1 MILNIVSCIGITIII
16 TQSSLFEKLRDWV
29 SFYSNFLGEL
39 VSCPM
44 CLGVWVGLIMSFYF
58 SCDPLTL
65 AFSTSVSSWLV
76 SIIGNLLI
84 TLSYYYDE
92 ENIGE

>member
-1 MILNIVSCIGITIII
+1 MILNIVSCIGITIIL

-39 VSCPM
+39 VGCPM
-44 CLGVWVGLIMSFYF
+44 CLGVWVGFIMSFYF
-58 SCDPLTL
+58 SMDPVLL
-65 AFSTSVSSWLV
+65 SFCTSISSWLV
-76 SIIGNLLI
+76 SIVGNLLI

>member
-1 MILNIVSCIGITIII
+1 MFLNIVSCVGITIII
-16 TQSSLFEKLRDWV
+16 TQSSLFQKLRAWV
-29 SFYSNFLGEL
+29 YFYSNFLGEL

-58 SCDPLTL
+58 SCSAVQLSF
-65 AFSTSVSSWLV
+65 ATSIASWLISV
-76 SIIGNLLI
+76 IGNLLI
-84 TLSYYYDE
+84 TISYYYDD